1 MSSNIEFVNNGFKG
15 GFLDGFADSSVE
27 IPTDGRNENKTTM
40 ETMKR
45 VNERNEKEGA
55 MNEWDGMRM
64 RERFDT
70 VMKEKNDDSIMEYD
84 IETGREYGV
93 WKKEEKCYV
102 IKRGDEENRVVVV
115 DLKTHEMRVYDGD
128 DWKESEQDGVGC
140 IDLNVNGKRWE
151 GGVKD
156 GKLFGYGVLYDEEGR
171 KEYEGFMVDGVKMGY
186 GIEYSNDI
194 ERVIYEGC
202 FYYGKRFGRGVLYDR
217 NGMIEYNGL
226 WKNDEPCLYHFDG
239 KVIDSYSESIVIP
252 DSSFTNVESFI
263 FHSFFHLL
271 ANIVIED
278 ECFGMVRVF
287 ELDGLGKLESVV
299 IGQESFTYNNT
310 SYDIWFI
317 IRSDGS
323 CRIVNC
329 PKLKSIQI
337 GQYSFNDYHSFEL
350 NNLPSLQSIDIGNW
364 YCFGYAPSFALTG
377 LIDGLV

>member
-15 GFLDGFADSSVE
+15 GFVDGFMESSVE
-27 IPTDGRNENKTTM
+27 IPTNGRNENKTTM

-70 VMKEKNDDSIMEYD
+70 VMKEKNDDSMMEYD
-84 IETGREYGV
+84 IETGREYGML
-93 WKKEEKCYV
+93 KKEEKCYV
-102 IKRGDEENRVVVV
+102 LKRSDEENRVVVT

-128 DWKESEQDGVGC
+128 DWKESEQDGVDC
-140 IDLNVNGKRWE
+140 IDLDVNGKRWE
-151 GGVKD
+151 GGVKN
-156 GKLFGYGVLYDEEGR
+156 GKPFGYGVLYDEEGR

-194 ERVIYEGC
+194 ERVIYEGY
-202 FYYGKRFGRGVLYDR
+202 FYDGKRFGRGVLYDR

-226 WKNDEPCLYHFDG
+226 WKNDEPCLNHFDG

-263 FHSFFHLL
+263 LHSFFYSL
-271 ANIVIED
+271 ANIVIGD

-287 ELDGLGKLESVV
+287 ELDGLGELESVV
-299 IGQESFTYNNT
+299 IGKESFRIR
-310 SYDIWFI
+310 DGK
-317 IRSDGS
+317 RSDGS

-329 PKLKSIQI
+329 SKLKSIQI
-337 GQYSFNDYHSFEL
+337 GDTSFYDYHSFKL
-350 NNLPSLQSIDIGNW
+350 NNLHSLQSIDIGDN
-364 YCFGYAPSFALTG
+364 CFHYALSLSLTG
-377 LIDGLV
+377 FIV